1 MATPSLES
9 LRDEIALR
17 EASLADAK
25 REHERGDLDDA
36 TYRGIV
42 ARESSAIVAAHA
54 MLASVESPAS
64 RTRVRRRRY
73 LVVALG
79 AFAVAILVVLWSAIV
94 PRQAGT
100 SITGSLSLGRSA
112 QIAQLLSEAEADTA
126 NANPVAA
133 LDAYQRVLALDPTNV
148 VALTQSGWLDFSAG
162 SAQHSAA
169 TVALGISRLR
179 TAIERAPNDPAP
191 RLYYAIAAASTPGN
205 SALARQQFRDF
216 LALKPSAAL
225 VAVARPFLVRLHLAI
240 P

>member
-25 REHERGDLDDA
+25 REHERGDLDDT

-42 ARESSAIVAAHA
+42 ARESAALVAAHA
-54 MLASVESPAS
+54 RLSSFDAPTA
-64 RTRVRRRRY
+64 RTRVRRRLY
-73 LVVALG
+73 LVVAG
-79 AFAVAILVVLWSAIV
+79 VAFAVAILIVLASAIV
-94 PRQAGT
+94 PRQAGN

-112 QIAQLLSEAEADTA
+112 QITQLLNEAEADTA

-133 LDAYQRVLALDPTNV
+133 LDAYQRVLALSPTNV

-162 SAQHSAA
+162 SAQRSAA
-169 TVALGISRLR
+169 TVALGVARLR
-179 TAIERAPNDPAP
+179 RAIELAPRDPAP

-205 SALARQQFRDF
+205 DALARQQFVSF

-225 VAVARPFLVRLHLAI
+225 LAVARPFLARFHLTA

>member
-36 TYRGIV
+36 AYRGIV
-42 ARESSAIVAAHA
+42 ARESSALVAAHA
-54 MLASVESPAS
+54 QLTSLGAPTT
-64 RTRVRRRRY
+64 RLRVRRRRY
-73 LVVALG
+73 LVVAAL
-79 AFAVAILVVLWSAIV
+79 AFTVAILIVLYSSIV
-94 PRQAGT
+94 PRQAGN
-100 SITGSLSLGRSA
+100 SITGSLSLGRSE
-112 QIAQLLSEAEADTA
+112 QITQLLNEAEADTA

-133 LDAYQRVLALDPTNV
+133 LDAYQRVLALAPTNV

-162 SAQHSAA
+162 SAQRNVTA
-169 TVALGISRLR
+169 VDQGVSRLR
-179 TAIERAPNDPAP
+179 RAIELAPRDPAP

-205 SALARQQFRDF
+205 SALAREQFVSF

-225 VAVARPFLVRLHLAI
+225 LAVARPFLVRFHLVTS
-240 P
+240 

>member
-36 TYRGIV
+36 AYRGIV
-42 ARESSAIVAAHA
+42 ARESTALVAAHA
-54 MLASVESPAS
+54 QLSSLDAPAV

-73 LVVALG
+73 LVVAAL
-79 AFAVAILVVLWSAIV
+79 AFAVAIIIVLYAAIV
-94 PRQAGT
+94 PRQAGN
-100 SITGSLSLGRSA
+100 SITGSLSLGRSE
-112 QIAQLLSEAEADTA
+112 QITQLLNEAEADTA

-133 LDAYQRVLALDPTNV
+133 LDAYQRVLALDAANV

-169 TVALGISRLR
+169 TVDLGISRLR
-179 TAIERAPNDPAP
+179 RAIEVAPRNPAP
-191 RLYYAIAAASTPGN
+191 RLYYAIAAAATPGN
-205 SALARQQFRDF
+205 EALARQQFVSF

-225 VAVARPFLVRLHLAI
+225 LDVARPFLARFHLTT

>member
-25 REHERGDLDDA
+25 REHERGDLDDE

-42 ARESSAIVAAHA
+42 ARESSALVAAQA
-54 MLASVESPAS
+54 RLGSFDAPAP
-64 RTRVRRRRY
+64 RRRVRRRLY

-79 AFAVAILVVLWSAIV
+79 AFAVAVLIVLYAAIV
-94 PRQAGT
+94 PRQAGN

-112 QIAQLLSEAEADTA
+112 QITQLLNEAEADTA

-133 LDAYQRVLALDPTNV
+133 LDAYQRVLALSPSNV

-162 SAQHSAA
+162 SAKHSAA
-169 TVALGISRLR
+169 TISLGLSRLR
-179 TAIERAPNDPAP
+179 RAIELAPRDPAP

-205 SALARQQFRDF
+205 ATLAREQFRTF

-225 VAVARPFLVRLHLAI
+225 MAVARPFLTRFHLVTS
-240 P
+240 

>member
-17 EASLADAK
+17 EASLDDAK
-25 REHERGDLDDA
+25 REHERGDLDDSA
-36 TYRGIV
+36 FARIV
-42 ARESSAIVAAHA
+42 ARESAALVAAR
-54 MLASVESPAS
+54 ASLSSLDAPTV

-73 LVVALG
+73 LVVAG
-79 AFAVAILVVLWSAIV
+79 VAFAVAILIVLYSAIV
-94 PRQAGT
+94 PRQAGN

-112 QIAQLLSEAEADTA
+112 QITQLLSEAEADTA

-133 LDAYQRVLALDPTNV
+133 LDAYQRVLALAPNNV

-162 SAQHSAA
+162 SAQHNAA
-169 TVALGISRLR
+169 TVSVGIARLR
-179 TAIERAPNDPAP
+179 SAIVAAPRDPAP

-205 SALARQQFRDF
+205 ERIARQQFVSF

-225 VAVARPFLVRLHLAI
+225 MAIARPFLTRLHLT
-240 P
+240 